1 VSRRRRRV
9 GRREGISGLAAL
21 LVVVG
26 VLLIVLWDRL
36 PPIGSLPIP
45 KPETPGKPAPPSQP
59 SAGGPY
65 EVYFTTP
72 VYPDRPETRRGGID
86 ERFVQFVDASTRSL
100 DVAAYEF
107 DLENVAQAMTRAKSR
122 GVAVR
127 MVTDTD
133 TVNATRDEETQ
144 KALKIVRDAGI
155 TIVPDERS
163 AIMHHKFAVR
173 DGEEIW
179 TGSWNLTVGDT
190 YRLNNNAV
198 RMRSPELARAF
209 TEEFETMFVQKKF
222 GVGRPRGAVNPP
234 VQVGDMR
241 VQLLFAPEDGVAQKV
256 AERIT
261 QASSQIRFLAFSF
274 THDGIGQ
281 AVLDR
286 AKGGVSV
293 AGVFEKTGSETR
305 FSEMGA
311 MKQAGLDVYQ
321 DGNPYVMHHKVF
333 VLDGKTT
340 VFGSF
345 NFSDGADRD
354 NDENLLIVDDPGL
367 AGRYLE
373 EAERMLV
380 LARNQASAR
389 ATPERERPR

>member
-1 VSRRRRRV
+1 MSRRPRGKKAQAGV
-9 GRREGISGLAAL
+9 SG
-21 LVVVG
+21 VVVCIIIAL
-26 VLLIVLWDRL
+26 VLVWLFWER
-36 PPIGSLPIP
+36 IP
-45 KPETPGKPAPPSQP
+45 GLNTVPRPDQASRPGASPSP
-59 SAGGPY
+59 VASGPY
-65 EVYFTTP
+65 EDYFTTP
-72 VYPDRPETRRGGID
+72 TYPDRPETRRGGID
-86 ERFVQFVDASTRSL
+86 EKFVAYVDAATKTL

-107 DLENVAQAMTRAKSR
+107 DLENVAQAMAKAKQR

-133 TVNATRDEETQ
+133 TVNATRDEVTQ

-198 RMRSPELARAF
+198 RVHSPELARSY

-222 GVGRPRGAVNPP
+222 GAGRQRGNVAAP
-234 VQVGDMR
+234 VQVGPLR
-241 VQLLFAPEDGVAQKV
+241 VQVLFAPEDGVAAKI
-256 AERIT
+256 AERIA

-274 THDGIGQ
+274 THDGIGK

-286 AKGGVSV
+286 AKAGVSV
-293 AGVFEKTGSETR
+293 SGVFEKTGSETR
-305 FSEMGA
+305 FSEHTA

-333 VLDGKTT
+333 VIDGKTT

-345 NFSDGADRD
+345 NFSDSADRD
-354 NDENLLIVDDPGL
+354 NDENALIVDDPGFTSF
-367 AGRYLE
+367 YLQE
-373 EAERMLV
+373 VDRMLA
-380 LARNQASAR
+380 LARNPSSAR
-389 ATPERERPR
+389 ATPERELPR

>member
-1 VSRRRRRV
+1 MSRRRHAPP
-9 GRREGISGLAAL
+9 SGLLGLVLFLAVAA
-21 LVVVG
+21 VVVW
-26 VLLIVLWDRL
+26 LLWDR
-36 PPIGSLPIP
+36 IP
-45 KPETPGKPAPPSQP
+45 GLNTIPRPDVATKPAPSP
-59 SAGGPY
+59 AATGPY

-86 ERFVQFVDASTRSL
+86 ERFVQFVDAATRTL

-107 DLENVAQAMTRAKSR
+107 DLENVAQAMVRAKTR
-122 GVAVR
+122 GVAIR
-127 MVTDTD
+127 MVTDSD
-133 TVNATRDEETQ
+133 TVNAVRDEATQ

-155 TIVPDERS
+155 TIVPDERA

-173 DGEEIW
+173 DGQEIW

-198 RMRSPELARAF
+198 RMASPELARAF
-209 TEEFETMFVQKKF
+209 TDEFETMFVQKKF
-222 GVGRPRGAVNPP
+222 GAGRARGQVNPP
-234 VQVGDMR
+234 FQVGAMR
-241 VQLLFAPEDGVAQKV
+241 VQILFAPEDGVAQKI
-256 AERIT
+256 AERIG
-261 QASSQIRFLAFSF
+261 QATSQIRFLAFSF

-281 AVLDR
+281 AVLGR
-286 AKGGVSV
+286 AQGGVSV
-293 AGVFEKTGSETR
+293 SGVFEKTGSETR
-305 FSEMGA
+305 FSELGT

-340 VFGSF
+340 IFGSF

-354 NDENLLIVDDPGL
+354 NDENALIVDDPGF

-373 EAERMLV
+373 EVERMLT
-380 LARNQASAR
+380 LARNPSSVR
-389 ATPERERPR
+389 ATPERQLPR